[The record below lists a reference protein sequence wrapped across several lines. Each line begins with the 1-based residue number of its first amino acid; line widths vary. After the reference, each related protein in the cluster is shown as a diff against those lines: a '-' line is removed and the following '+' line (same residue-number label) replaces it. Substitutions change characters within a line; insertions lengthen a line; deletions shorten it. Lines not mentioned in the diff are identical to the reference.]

1 MYRSSGNFEAFS
13 RTPKPEGVEGRRAYF
28 VGSGL
33 ASLAG
38 AVFLIRDARMP
49 GSAIT
54 RASAGR

>member
-13 RTPKPEGVEGRRAYF
+13 RPPKPEGVEGRRAYF

-54 RASAGR
+54 IFE